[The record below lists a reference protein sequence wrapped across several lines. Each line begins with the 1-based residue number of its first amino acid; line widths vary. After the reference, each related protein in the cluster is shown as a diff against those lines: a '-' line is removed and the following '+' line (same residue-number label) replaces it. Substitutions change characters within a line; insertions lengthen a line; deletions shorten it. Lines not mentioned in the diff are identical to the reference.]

1 MKKVLFVFLLF
12 AGIITIATFY
22 GCINGGGTPE
32 PPKTDTV
39 VKVIRDTIYPQPT
52 VDTPTPEPEADQMP
66 TKKAFYGEMLEY
78 FCRLYYKEAFD
89 WDYLE
94 KTILVERVVPVDSAN
109 EVQISGRHDYD
120 KKWHKKGEG
129 QPFKAT
135 VIREGKDEYEIT
147 FERKY
152 KDKWENVVHTIT
164 YP

>member
-22 GCINGGGTPE
+22 GCINGGGTSE
-32 PPKTDTV
+32 PPKTDTI
-39 VKVIRDTIYPQPT
+39 VKIIPV
-52 VDTPTPEPEADQMP
+52 PTPEDNPTQKPEEELMP

-94 KTILVERVVPVDSAN
+94 KTILVERVEVVDSTK
-109 EVQISGRHDYD
+109 EVQISGRNDFD
-120 KKWHKKGEG
+120 KKWHKKHLG